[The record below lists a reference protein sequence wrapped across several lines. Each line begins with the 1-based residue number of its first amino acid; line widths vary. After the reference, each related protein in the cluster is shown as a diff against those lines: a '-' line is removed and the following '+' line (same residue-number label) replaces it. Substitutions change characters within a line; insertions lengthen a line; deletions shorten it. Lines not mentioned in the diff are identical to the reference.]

1 MKMQQKG
8 TEYGRKGESGERY
21 PKGSSSED
29 KRGEKRVKTPMMDKE
44 KTSVSARKGS
54 ESGETG
60 ERIPDAGKRDRAD
73 EKHESMTGGV
83 GMGIKDGI
91 GERSSGHMGK
101 HDGRT
106 GELNTGRH
114 EGNVY
119 DHKRG

>member
-29 KRGEKRVKTPMMDKE
+29 TRGEKRVKTPMMDKE
-44 KTSVSARKGS
+44 KFTSKSNVGSEKG
-54 ESGETG
+54 ESGES
-60 ERIPDAGKRDRAD
+60 IPDTTQRDR
-73 EKHESMTGGV
+73 ESSKHESLVGGV
-83 GMGIKDGI
+83 GMGVKDGI
-91 GERSSGHMGK
+91 GERSSSHMGK